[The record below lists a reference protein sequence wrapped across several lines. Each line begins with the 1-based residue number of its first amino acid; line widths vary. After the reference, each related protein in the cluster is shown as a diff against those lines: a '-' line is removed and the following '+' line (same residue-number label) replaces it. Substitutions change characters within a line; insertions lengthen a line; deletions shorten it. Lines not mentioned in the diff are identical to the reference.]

1 MRARSIVAPSL
12 LLLAACGGGGT
23 GQEGDD
29 ASTGITMTSTGI
41 TSASESNSASG
52 ETGNSTGDGDGDGE
66 STTTDSTTTD
76 STTTG
81 NTSGNT
87 SGPSPKFDLGEV
99 PDAAAGD
106 CGSGGDGDIEW
117 SNIWISNSPQGT
129 VSKIDTMS
137 AVELARYSVGPGAD
151 PSRTSVNLLGDAV
164 VVDRNGGIMKV
175 AAQVED
181 CVDLN
186 NNNQI
191 ETSQGPNDVLA
202 WGTDE
207 CVLWHKPLPS
217 SGNRGPRP
225 VAWEGQVDNQDC
237 VTEQPRVWVGH
248 YHQSENK
255 GMFYRLDGENGD
267 TLDMVEHPWSGN
279 SYGPYGG
286 AVNGE
291 GDFFVLGWSSG
302 PLIRIDAD
310 DLTVTEWSVP
320 NSFVYGMTVDQNGN
334 VWVAGSSTYHR
345 FDVENETWT
354 SGNSGS
360 SMRGMAAHPDGYI
373 WIADPGGVVKVDMD
387 TAQVIQDLALPGVSS
402 PVGVSVDPQ
411 GFVWLVDRTGS
422 KAVKVD
428 AETHQVVAET
438 LGLVSPYTYS
448 DMTGG
453 GLNLVAGGPQG

>member
-1 MRARSIVAPSL
+1 MRTWSL
-12 LLLAACGGGGT
+12 PTLTLFALAACGGDGGSRSSAET
-23 GQEGDD
+23 GPGL
-29 ASTGITMTSTGI
+29 TT
-41 TSASESNSASG
+41 SG
-52 ETGNSTGDGDGDGE
+52 ETGITGGETNSGSGETDTDTTTGPGTGDGDGDA
-66 STTTDSTTTD
+66 STTDDPTS
-76 STTTG
+76 SGSGTG
-81 NTSGNT
+81 
-87 SGPSPKFDLGEV
+87 PKFDLAEV
-99 PDAAAGD
+99 PDASLGD
-106 CGSGGDGDIEW
+106 CGGGGGNGDIEW
-117 SNIWISNSPQGT
+117 SNIWISNSPEGT
-129 VSKIDTMS
+129 VSKIDTMT
-137 AVELARYSVGPGAD
+137 AVELARYSVGPGSD

-175 AAQVED
+175 AAQLED

-202 WGTDE
+202 FGTDE

-225 VAWEGQVDNQDC
+225 VAWEGQIDDQDC

-255 GMFYRLDGENGD
+255 GLFYRLDGETGD
-267 TLDMVEHPWSGN
+267 TLDMVEHPWSGQ

-302 PLIRIDAD
+302 PLIRVDAD
-310 DLTVTEWSVP
+310 DLTITEWATP
-320 NSFVYGMTVDQNGN
+320 NTFVYGMTVDQNGN
-334 VWVAGSSTYHR
+334 VWVAGSSTFHR
-345 FDVENETWT
+345 FEVETETWT

-360 SMRGMAAHPDGYI
+360 SMRGMAAHPDGYV

-387 TAQVIQDLALPGVSS
+387 TVQVIEDLALPGVSS

-428 AETHQVVAET
+428 AETHQVVGET